1 MLAAWSLA
9 RGAARPTR
17 GQWLRAALAGV
28 LMLVSGNGCV
38 TWAEQ
43 YVPSGIAAL
52 LVASEPCWLVLVAW
66 GFFGGRRPG
75 LRTALGLA
83 TGLLGVALLVS
94 PEGATRAG

>member
-1 MLAAWSLA
+1 
-9 RGAARPTR
+9 
-17 GQWLRAALAGV
+17 
-28 LMLVSGNGCV
+28 MLVSGNGCV